1 MLSKFKTV
9 ILLKKKHGNY
19 KVMPILS
26 VQMMKKTYIL
36 QIQLFNCERLVT
48 VLSQPLFC
56 NDCALIFLQNYETV
70 ISSSIMCE
78 NIIQA

>member
-1 MLSKFKTV
+1 ME
-9 ILLKKKHGNY
+9 NY

-36 QIQLFNCERLVT
+36 QIQLFSCERLVT
-48 VLSQPLFC
+48 VLTQPLFC
-56 NDCALIFLQNYETV
+56 NDCALIFLQKHETV

-78 NIIQA
+78 KVIQA